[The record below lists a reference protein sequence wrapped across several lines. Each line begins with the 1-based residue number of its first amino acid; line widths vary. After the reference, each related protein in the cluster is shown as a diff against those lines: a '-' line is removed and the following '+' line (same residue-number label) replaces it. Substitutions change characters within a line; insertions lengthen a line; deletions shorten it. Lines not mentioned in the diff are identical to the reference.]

1 MIGLLQRV
9 SEANVSVDNKA
20 VAKISIGLL
29 VLIGIERDDGKKQA
43 NRLLQRLL
51 NYRVFND
58 ADGKMNCSLKDING
72 GLLFV
77 PQFTLPADTRKG
89 QRPSF
94 SPAADPVSGKHL
106 YDYLVTRARQDY
118 VNVQS
123 GIFAADMKVSL
134 INDGP
139 VTFWLQTNPDKA

>member
-1 MIGLLQRV
+1 MIGLLQRA
-9 SEANVSVDNKA
+9 SEASVYVHNKT
-20 VAKISIGLL
+20 VAEISKGLL
-29 VLIGIERDDGKKQA
+29 VLIGIEKNDGEKQA
-43 NRLLQRLL
+43 DRLLERLL

-72 GLLFV
+72 DLLLV

-94 SPAADPVSGKHL
+94 SPAADPLSGEHL
-106 YDYLVTRARQDY
+106 YDYFVSRARQDY
-118 VNVQS
+118 TNVQS
-123 GIFAADMKVSL
+123 GIFAADMQVSL